1 MVPVLVVGVA
11 TVAVSS
17 FAFLALARVLFNRSY
32 SASWLLKKA
41 SVRCFFMS
49 CMLVELYARGLSCE
63 DIAEVGRRIYTV
75 TTTAN
80 SR

>member
-1 MVPVLVVGVA
+1 MVSVLVVGVA

-17 FAFLALARVLFNRSY
+17 FAFLALARGLFNPIILGILAAQESER
-32 SASWLLKKA
+32 ALL
-41 SVRCFFMS
+41 FH
-49 CMLVELYARGLSCE
+49 ELYARGLSCE